1 MITKSTIIIFLD
13 SFLLRGYNITMIC
26 KLIKES
32 PKMKLN
38 GKVGIVTGGAS
49 GIGLAIAEAFAKEGA
64 NVAIADLDEEGGMR
78 AADGIQKLG
87 RDALFVKTNISKRD
101 DCKRLIDETVKKF
114 GRIDILVNNAG
125 IQHVSP
131 ITDFPEDKWDLLIG
145 VMLTGTFLC
154 TKYALPYMIG
164 QKSGRIINMSSIHG
178 LIGVQFKSAYVAAK
192 HGIIGLTKVTALEM
206 AGYGITANAI
216 CPTFVR
222 TPLVEKQ
229 IDDQA
234 KAHGIPREQVIEK
247 VILAEAPMKR
257 MLEPEEVADLA
268 VYLASDSAKNITGSA
283 IPIDEGWTAQ

>member
-1 MITKSTIIIFLD
+1 MRLD
-13 SFLLRGYNITMIC
+13 R
-26 KLIKES
+26 
-32 PKMKLN
+32 
-38 GKVGIVTGGAS
+38 KVGIVTGAAS

-64 NVAIADLDEEGGMR
+64 NVAIADLNEEGGKK
-78 AADGIQKLG
+78 AVEGIQKLG
-87 RDALFVKTNISKRD
+87 GDAIFVKTNISKRE
-101 DCKRLIDETVKKF
+101 DCKRLIDETVKRF

-125 IQHVSP
+125 IQNVSP
-131 ITDFPEDKWDLLIG
+131 IVDFPEDKWDLLIG

-154 TKYALPYMIG
+154 TKYALPYMIK

-178 LIGVQFKSAYVAAK
+178 LIGAKYKSAYVSAK

-206 AGYGITANAI
+206 LEHGITANAI

-222 TPLVEKQ
+222 TPLVDKQ

-234 KAHGIPREQVIEK
+234 KAHGIPREEVIEK

-257 MLEPEEVADLA
+257 MLEPEEVAELA
-268 VYLASDSAKNITGSA
+268 VYLASDWARNITGAA

>member
-1 MITKSTIIIFLD
+1 MRLD
-13 SFLLRGYNITMIC
+13 
-26 KLIKES
+26 
-32 PKMKLN
+32 
-38 GKVGIVTGGAS
+38 GKVGIVTGSAS

-64 NVAIADLDEEGGMR
+64 NLTIADMNEEGGKEVEE
-78 AADGIQKLG
+78 GIQKLG
-87 RDALFVKTNISKRD
+87 RGALFVKTNIAKRE
-101 DCKRLIDETVKKF
+101 DCKRLIDQTVKRF

-125 IQHVSP
+125 LQHVAS

-145 VMLTGTFLC
+145 VMLTGAFLC
-154 TKYALPYMIG
+154 TKYALPYMIQ

-178 LIGVQFKSAYVAAK
+178 LIGAKYKSAYVSAK

-206 AGYGITANAI
+206 LEQGITANAI

-222 TPLVEKQ
+222 TPLVDKQ

-234 KAHGIPREQVIEK
+234 KAHGIPREEVLEK

-257 MLEPEEVADLA
+257 MLEPEEVAELA
-268 VYLASDSAKNITGSA
+268 VYLASDLARNVTGAA

>member
-1 MITKSTIIIFLD
+1 M
-13 SFLLRGYNITMIC
+13 R
-26 KLIKES
+26 
-32 PKMKLN
+32 LN
-38 GKVGIVTGGAS
+38 GKVGIVTGSAS

-64 NVAIADLDEEGGMR
+64 NLTIADLNEVGGKEVEE
-78 AADGIQKLG
+78 GIQKLG
-87 RDALFVKTNISKRD
+87 RDALFVKTNIAKRE
-101 DCKRLIDETVKKF
+101 DCKRLIDQTVKRF

-125 IQHVSP
+125 LQHVAP

-145 VMLTGTFLC
+145 VMLTGAFLC
-154 TKYALPYMIG
+154 TKYALPHMIS

-178 LIGVQFKSAYVAAK
+178 LIGAKFKSAYVSAK

-206 AGYGITANAI
+206 LEQGITANAI

-222 TPLVEKQ
+222 TPLVDKQ

-234 KAHGIPREQVIEK
+234 KAYSIPREEVLEK

-257 MLEPEEVADLA
+257 MLEPEEVAELA
-268 VYLASDSAKNITGSA
+268 VYLASDLARNVTGAA

>member
-1 MITKSTIIIFLD
+1 
-13 SFLLRGYNITMIC
+13 
-26 KLIKES
+26 
-32 PKMKLN
+32 MKLY
-38 GKVGIVTGGAS
+38 GKVSIVTGGAS
-49 GIGLAIAEAFAKEGA
+49 GIGLAVAEALAKEGT
-64 NVAIADLDEEGGMR
+64 NVAIADLDEEGGIR

-87 RDALFVKTNISKRD
+87 RGALFVKTNISRRE
-101 DCKRLIDETVKKF
+101 DCKRLIDETIKKF

-125 IQHVSP
+125 LQHVSP

-154 TKYALPYMIG
+154 TKYALPYMIQ
-164 QKSGRIINMSSIHG
+164 QKGGRIINMSSIHG
-178 LIGVQFKSAYVAAK
+178 LIGVKFKSAYVSAK

-206 AGYGITANAI
+206 AEYGITANAI

-234 KAHGIPREQVIEK
+234 KAHGIPREEVIEK

-257 MLEPEEVADLA
+257 MLEPEEVADLV
-268 VYLASDSAKNITGSA
+268 VYLASDSARNITGSA

>member
-1 MITKSTIIIFLD
+1 
-13 SFLLRGYNITMIC
+13 MIC

-32 PKMKLN
+32 PKMRLN

-114 GRIDILVNNAG
+114 SRIDILVNNAG

-145 VMLTGTFLC
+145 VMLTGAFLC